1 MKKELETLFMNYTG
15 KIPDKIETLSSSGSN
30 RTYFRL
36 TAGDCSCVG
45 VEGTV
50 AEENRTF
57 CALAS
62 HFASKGINVPE
73 VYAVSPDGM
82 CYLQEDLGRESLFD
96 RISAGRLGGN
106 YSAEEVS
113 LLKKT
118 ISKLPDIQIKGAEG
132 WDFSRCFH
140 STSFN
145 RRSIMF
151 DLNYFKYCFLKTSG
165 LEFNEERLEDDF
177 SALAGI
183 LLESG
188 GDSFMYRDFQ
198 SRNVMIKDGEPYFID
213 FQGGRKGPVYYDVAS
228 FVWQARSAFPAGLK
242 EELVS
247 EYLSALGKYRATDA
261 GDFRERLRIFVFF
274 RTLQVLG
281 AYGFRGYFEKKRHF
295 LESIPYAVANLAE
308 SAGAMERYCPY
319 LAGLSLRLASL
330 PRFSGGVQDTGV
342 SGQSRLKVRI
352 FSFSY
357 RKGIPEDVS
366 GNGGGYVFDCRALHN
381 PGKYEEFKDMTGMDR
396 EVKDFL
402 ESRGEVAPFLGNVY
416 ALADAHVEKYLRRG
430 FTDLMFSFGCTGGQ
444 HRSVYCAE
452 ALASHLSSRYGIEIA
467 LVHSEQGCKKDIHAR

>member
-1 MKKELETLFMNYTG
+1 MKKELETLFINYAG

-36 TAGDCSCVG
+36 TAGECSCVG

-57 CALAS
+57 CALAA

-96 RISAGRLGGN
+96 RISAGRLAGS
-106 YSAEEVS
+106 YSGEEVS

-198 SRNVMIKDGEPYFID
+198 SRNVMIKDGKPYFID

-247 EYLSALGKYRATDA
+247 EYLSALGKYRAIDA

-330 PRFSGGVQDTGV
+330 PRFSGGVQDTGG

-381 PGKYEEFKDMTGMDR
+381 PGKYEEFKDMTGMDK

-467 LVHSEQGCKKDIHAR
+467 LVHREQGCKKDIHAR

>member
-1 MKKELETLFMNYTG
+1 M
-15 KIPDKIETLSSSGSN
+15 
-30 RTYFRL
+30 
-36 TAGDCSCVG
+36 
-45 VEGTV
+45 
-50 AEENRTF
+50 
-57 CALAS
+57 
-62 HFASKGINVPE
+62 
-73 VYAVSPDGM
+73 
-82 CYLQEDLGRESLFD
+82 
-96 RISAGRLGGN
+96 
-106 YSAEEVS
+106 
-113 LLKKT
+113 
-118 ISKLPDIQIKGAEG
+118 
-132 WDFSRCFH
+132 
-140 STSFN
+140 
-145 RRSIMF
+145 
-151 DLNYFKYCFLKTSG
+151 
-165 LEFNEERLEDDF
+165 
-177 SALAGI
+177 
-183 LLESG
+183 
-188 GDSFMYRDFQ
+188 
-198 SRNVMIKDGEPYFID
+198 
-213 FQGGRKGPVYYDVAS
+213 
-228 FVWQARSAFPAGLK
+228 
-242 EELVS
+242 
-247 EYLSALGKYRATDA
+247 
-261 GDFRERLRIFVFF
+261 FF

-330 PRFSGGVQDTGV
+330 PRFSGGVQDTDG

-381 PGKYEEFKDMTGMDR
+381 PGKYEEFKDMTGMDK

-467 LVHSEQGCKKDIHAR
+467 LVHREQGCKKDIHAR